1 MGIKNNLIK
10 IKVINY
16 HYAINEAPSTV
27 CDISDKANLLHVSMK
42 KIINVKDRNFIS
54 RNMVNLKERQSQ
66 ERNPGTYKKIKEMGH
81 CTREWQK

>member
-16 HYAINEAPSTV
+16 HYAIKEAPSTV
-27 CDISDKANLLHVSMK
+27 CDISDKANLLHVSMT

-66 ERNPGTYKKIKEMGH
+66 EQNPGT
-81 CTREWQK
+81 